1 MVQNV
6 ELTFPKA
13 ESHLVE
19 QTGLDT
25 WCGNRG
31 GDGSCTEA
39 GFDRSADRLVRWQLQ
54 ADAQRARVSVMLL
67 ELSFELI
74 TTAIDGRDVV
84 ICELA
89 PLLLY
94 LSGQLPPI
102 ALNTIPIHQSLLA
115 GHRKEGCH
123 IFANSR

>member
-54 ADAQRARVSVMLL
+54 ADAQRAEGV
-67 ELSFELI
+67 
-74 TTAIDGRDVV
+74 
-84 ICELA
+84 
-89 PLLLY
+89 
-94 LSGQLPPI
+94 
-102 ALNTIPIHQSLLA
+102 A
-115 GHRKEGCH
+115 GPNQEMNRHA
-123 IFANSR
+123 FPD